1 MLRSIHRSQ
10 LRKSKN
16 ESKVIEMAEVSRRT
30 VISGACAIVALS
42 GLGALPAAA
51 NTAVKRLANGR
62 ASVTL
67 RKIPELAKVGG
78 SVSIGN
84 VKGRPAAITRTGAS
98 SYIAFHLTCPHQ
110 QIVVSRTETGWK
122 CEDANG
128 GHGSEFKPNGDL
140 VMGPATTR
148 LPRLPIKVVRGL
160 ATVG

>member
-1 MLRSIHRSQ
+1 
-10 LRKSKN
+10 
-16 ESKVIEMAEVSRRT
+16 MAEVSRRA

-110 QIVVSRTETGWK
+110 QIIVSRTETGWK

-148 LPRLPIKVVRGL
+148 LPRLPIKVARGV